1 MSLDVIRCHWISLH
15 TLHAIHAIHTLL
27 YIIHTTYLAWPPCV
41 ASCMTHYSAPCTTL
55 HSTQMCSVHF
65 AHCILHVGHY
75 TLHTALHHMAWHDM
89 TLHTW
94 KHDILYFAQP
104 FPLSVCTAHH
114 PHQPPHAIH
123 PIKPGLQKELH
134 IFDRPCCH
142 NSMFDPRTTVASNTL
157 NQHGGSM
164 RTPLYFTASYGY
176 GASNVWTHFSWN
188 GFRSQNGQNH
198 FPGGSKKF
206 KAGKPNH
213 FLCAISILFIN
224 ASISF
229 PLKWPFKWPFSLL
242 VRITFRLKHLMRV
255 ERWVNSHTHQ
265 SKKTKQA

>member
-1 MSLDVIRCHWISLH
+1 MRYMQYIHYYTLLTPYTLPDLTLRCIMHDSLQCTMHYIAKYTNVQCAFC
-15 TLHAIHAIHTLL
+15 TLHFTRCALHIAHCTASHGMEWHYIHGNMIFYILHSLSL
-27 YIIHTTYLAWPPCV
+27 YLSAMRIIHINPT
-41 ASCMTHYSAPCTTL
+41 
-55 HSTQMCSVHF
+55 
-65 AHCILHVGHY
+65 
-75 TLHTALHHMAWHDM
+75 
-89 TLHTW
+89 
-94 KHDILYFAQP
+94 
-104 FPLSVCTAHH
+104 
-114 PHQPPHAIH
+114 HAIH

-242 VRITFRLKHLMRV
+242 VRITFRLKHFD
-255 ERWVNSHTHQ
+255 EG
-265 SKKTKQA
+265 

>member
-1 MSLDVIRCHWISLH
+1 MSLSLDIIRYITCDTCNTYITIHYSHHIPCL
-15 TLHAIHAIHTLL
+15 TL
-27 YIIHTTYLAWPPCV
+27 PCV

-55 HSTQMCSVHF
+55 QSTQMCSVHF
-65 AHCILHVGHY
+65 AHCILHVAHY
-75 TLHTALHHMAWHDM
+75 TLHTALHHMAWHDITYM
-89 TLHTW
+89 ETWYSIYLHSLS
-94 KHDILYFAQP
+94 LY
-104 FPLSVCTAHH
+104 LSAMRIIHINPT
-114 PHQPPHAIH
+114 HAIH

-142 NSMFDPRTTVASNTL
+142 NSMLDPRTTVASNTL

-242 VRITFRLKHLMRV
+242 VRITFRLKHFD
-255 ERWVNSHTHQ
+255 EG
-265 SKKTKQA
+265 